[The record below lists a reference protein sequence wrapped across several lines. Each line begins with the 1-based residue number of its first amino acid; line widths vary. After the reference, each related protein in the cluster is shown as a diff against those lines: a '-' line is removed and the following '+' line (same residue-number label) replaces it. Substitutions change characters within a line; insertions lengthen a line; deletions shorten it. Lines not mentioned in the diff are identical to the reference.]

1 MAIYHLR
8 ASVISRSAGRS
19 ATAAAA
25 YRSAAHIADRRTG
38 LSFDYSKRGGV
49 DHVEIIAPEHVPDWA
64 TDRAELWNRVEEAE
78 TRKNSQVAREIRV
91 ALPAEL
97 THAQRVELVRDFC
110 QREFVDRG
118 MVADIALHAPG
129 REGDDRNHHA
139 HILLTTRE
147 IGPEGFEAKNRGWN
161 AVEVLEGWRKSW
173 AQESNRALER
183 FGIEDRIDHRTL
195 VAQRDEALEWS
206 EVARERGDEGEAL
219 RETVRAVALDRPPL
233 PQLSP
238 GAWQLKER
246 GIEVAAVQV
255 WREVRERAAEVARVA
270 QDLAG
275 HAREWFSRA
284 AERLASEPALDVG
297 GTSVTAQRIARFRER
312 AEKAREIWAA
322 RQGQEPERDRA
333 AAPSPSP
340 AREAEPAPQNLADR
354 LRGAAQ
360 GIDRS
365 TLADVA
371 ARLREGREA
380 EERQQAEI
388 ERQKAQE
395 NQREQAQKAGDRDRG
410 SDYGL

>member
-25 YRSAAHIADRRTG
+25 YRSAAHIEDRRTG
-38 LSFDYSKRGGV
+38 LCFDYSKRGGV
-49 DHVEIIAPEHVPDWA
+49 DHVEILAPEHAPEWA

-129 REGDDRNHHA
+129 RDGDDRNHHA

-161 AVEVLEGWRKSW
+161 AVEMLEGWRKAW

-183 FGIEDRIDHRTL
+183 SGIEDRIDHRTL
-195 VAQRDEALEWS
+195 VAQRDEALERADA
-206 EVARERGDEGEAL
+206 ARERGDEREAL

-246 GIEVAAVQV
+246 GIEVAAVRV
-255 WREVRERAAEVARVA
+255 WQEVRERSAEVAKVA
-270 QDLAG
+270 KELAG
-275 HAREWFSRA
+275 HVREWLGRT
-284 AERLASEPALDVG
+284 AERLVPESALDAG
-297 GTSVTAQRIARFRER
+297 GASVAAQRIARFRER
-312 AEKAREIWAA
+312 ADKAREIWAA
-322 RQGQEPERDRA
+322 RQGQAQKPERARAAEPYASTREPEA
-333 AAPSPSP
+333 AAQS
-340 AREAEPAPQNLADR
+340 LADR
-354 LRGAAQ
+354 LRAAAQ
-360 GIDRS
+360 GMDKS
-365 TLADVA
+365 VLAEAA

-380 EERQQAEI
+380 EDRHRAEI
-388 ERQKAQE
+388 ERQKTQE
-395 NQREQAQKAGDRDRG
+395 KQREQAQKVRDRG